1 MKKLI
6 TILTATVLLAGP
18 VFGGQ
23 LLKSQVGAGADWV
36 AHVNYDQIAK
46 SKLGGLIRAELA
58 KEGLEEKLQAF
69 QTIFSF
75 HPIDDIRDVTIY
87 GSGEDRDKA
96 VAIFEGAFDP
106 AKLVALVQMNPEY
119 KEIKQGDVVVHSWVD
134 ENKRD
139 PNGPG
144 QRMYGCIYKSNTVV
158 LGSGLEAVKQGVDV
172 LSGSAPNAEAA
183 GIFKQAVL
191 NAEGAFFQVA
201 ANSVSELAHHHNRA
215 ALLKKT
221 DELGAVIGENGG
233 QFYINVSLGAES
245 EEVAQN
251 VKKMI
256 TGMIAFL
263 TIAGSEHPGLA
274 ELASKLDISNVDR
287 TITIYFESTPESVFA
302 FLKEIWQKKRNR

>member
-1 MKKLI
+1 
-6 TILTATVLLAGP
+6 

-23 LLKSQVGAGADWV
+23 LLKSQVGADADWV

-58 KEGLEEKLQAF
+58 KKGLEEKLQAF

-75 HPIDDIRDVTIY
+75 HPIDDVRDVTIY

-96 VAIFEGAFDP
+96 VAIFEGAFDS

-144 QRMYGCIYKSNTVV
+144 QRMYGCIYTSDTVV
-158 LGSGLEAVKQGVDV
+158 LGSGLETVKQAVDV

-191 NAEGAFFQVA
+191 SAEGAFFQVA
-201 ANSVSELAHHHNRA
+201 ANSVSELANHHHRA

-221 DELGAVIGENGG
+221 DELGAVIGENDG
-233 QFYINVSLGAES
+233 QFYINLSLGAES
-245 EEVAQN
+245 EEVAGN

-256 TGMIAFL
+256 EGMIAFM
-263 TIAGSEHPGLA
+263 TIAAGSEHPGLG
-274 ELASKLDISNVDR
+274 ELARKLDISNVDR